1 MMSVK
6 SFEKKVLARPGA
18 KVRVADLEHKILVAQ
33 GLVAA
38 RKKAKISQTQLAD
51 RLGVSQPRVAAI
63 EKAEDVTV
71 SLLARYVE
79 ALGGKVEI
87 SAIFDGERTTILM

>member
-18 KVRVADLEHKILVAQ
+18 KARVADLEHKILVAQ

-38 RKKAKISQTQLAD
+38 RKKAKMSQTQLAD

-87 SAIFDGERTTILM
+87 SAVFNGERTTILT